1 MDVKK
6 VTRNPLMY
14 VLLIGA
20 LLLIGF
26 MLISSLTGAKQITT
40 QQGFELL
47 KGDTVCSRATPSRR
61 CRPRTAIS
69 AWI

>member
-40 QQGFELL
+40 
-47 KGDTVCSRATPSRR
+47 
-61 CRPRTAIS
+61 
-69 AWI
+69 